1 MPDVFTPLLPVTT
14 DNKTVLKRIEIPIS
28 EVEDVDFSRGS
39 GYKGSLKLGK
49 VRYDIYGHPCGLKCY
64 CDAILVKA

>member
-1 MPDVFTPLLPVTT
+1 
-14 DNKTVLKRIEIPIS
+14 IPIS